1 MDFIADY
8 MDYTDGIPSPDI
20 FRLWSGIAT
29 IAGAL
34 ERRVWISTSRAVLYP
49 NLFVLLVAPP
59 GVGKTQAIATVSD
72 LWYASK
78 KFHVAP
84 DNMTKAALIDAIRDA
99 STKRIIPSGLFEYN
113 SLLTAADEFGVLVPA
128 HDLEFLSVLNKI
140 FDNPR
145 SYRENRRHMEVQVE
159 ITNPQLNIIAG
170 TQPGFMASLLPE
182 ESWSMGF
189 TSRLLMI
196 YSATPSKIE
205 LFAKQED
212 RGKQYRR
219 LVSTLER
226 YSDLLGEM
234 EITQEAKDRLQS
246 WATKGCEPV
255 PQHSKLQHY
264 VPRRI
269 IYVLKLAMI
278 SAVSRTGMLCL
289 ELPDVERALTWLL
302 FAEKLM
308 PDIFRDMTL
317 KSDSQVIEELHFFLW
332 QLFMKE
338 NRPIHETRAIHF
350 LQQRLPAEKI
360 ERVLGIAVKSGI
372 LEAHSTTIGPAY
384 VPVASHKHGTPE

>member
-1 MDFIADY
+1 VDFITEY
-8 MDYTDGIPSPDI
+8 MDYTDGIPSPEL
-20 FRLWSGIAT
+20 FRLWSGIST
-29 IAGAL
+29 VAGAL
-34 ERRVWISTSRAVLYP
+34 ERRVWVSTSRAVLFP

-72 LWYASK
+72 LWYATK

-159 ITNPQLNIIAG
+159 ITRPQLNIIAG

-212 RGKQYRR
+212 RRAQWGR
-219 LVSTLER
+219 LVSRLEQ

-234 EITQEAKDRLQS
+234 EITQESKDMLQK
-246 WATKGCEPV
+246 WATAGCEPV

-269 IYVLKLAMI
+269 IYILKLAMI
-278 SAVSRTGMLCL
+278 SAVSRTGMLCI
-289 ELPDVERALTWLL
+289 EPPDVQRAFDWLL

-332 QLFMKE
+332 QLFTRE

-372 LEAHSTTIGPAY
+372 LEAHSTTLGPAY
-384 VPVASHKHGTPE
+384 VPVASHKHGIPE